1 MTLITT
7 NTRRDAFP
15 SLPPAA
21 GAKWSFATRRALW
34 ADAVAL
40 DTDLDSVC
48 SGDLVLA
55 EVTRIGSH
63 KRLQLADGR
72 FSPLWP
78 GDRIVLAC
86 ADRYA
91 VDQFHGAARLS
102 HEGADLLADGG
113 IVGEILSRN
122 GRVSQGT
129 RLTVLGRLANEEGA
143 VLNVARYALPLAP
156 AGRPRHIIAVV
167 GTGMNAG
174 KTAAT
179 AALVNGFARLGR
191 RVAAIKATGTG
202 SFGDVFEYEAAG
214 AARVLD
220 FTDAGMA
227 STYLQPTDRI
237 VSALDLLLAHAAEC
251 DVALVELA
259 DGVSQV
265 ETAALLSRPD
275 VVARFDA
282 TILAA
287 PEAMAARG
295 GLSWLAERDIR
306 PVALSGL
313 ITRAPLA
320 AEEAARATGLPVLSR
335 EALSDPATAS
345 ALEAEWSTQ
354 SHEMDMHAQARDA
367 A

>member
-1 MTLITT
+1 MNGFTHISARQAARDPNPTT
-7 NTRRDAFP
+7 
-15 SLPPAA
+15 
-21 GAKWSFATRRALW
+21 GAKWSFATRRATP

-40 DTDLDSVC
+40 NQDLASVR

-55 EVTRIGSH
+55 EVTQLGNH

-72 FSPLWP
+72 FSTIWP
-78 GDRIVLAC
+78 GDRIVIAC

-91 VDQFHGAARLS
+91 VDQFHGLARLS
-102 HEGADLLADGG
+102 PEGADLLAGGG
-113 IVGEILSRN
+113 IVGEVQSRN
-122 GRVSQGT
+122 DRIAPST
-129 RLTVLGRLANEEGA
+129 RLAVLGRLADAQGR
-143 VLNVARYALPLAP
+143 VINVDRYALPPGAP
-156 AGRPRHIIAVV
+156 GRPRHVIAML

-174 KTAAT
+174 KTTAC

-202 SFGDVFEYEAAG
+202 SFGDVFEYAAAG
-214 AARVLD
+214 ATRVLD

-227 STYLQPTDRI
+227 STYRQAPDRI
-237 VSALDLLLAHAAEC
+237 VAALDQLLAHAADC

-275 VVARFDA
+275 VVARFDGA
-282 TILAA
+282 ILAA

-295 GLSWLAERDIR
+295 GLSWLAERDIT
-306 PVALSGL
+306 PLALTGL

-320 AEEAARATGLPVLSR
+320 AEEAAMATGLPVLSR
-335 EALSDPATAS
+335 NALADPATAS
-345 ALEAEWSTQ
+345 ALEARLT
-354 SHEMDMHAQARDA
+354 APKCRA